1 MVVKLRL
8 QYCQSDNIIVN
19 NNWHL
24 AVCLIKKV
32 PIIQSKR
39 LGKKRTFL
47 HDGSKL
53 ANHQTKKLDDKLQT
67 KELPVCCMITVHF
80 GISNG

>member
-53 ANHQTKKLDDKLQT
+53 ANHQTTSWMTNCKLKNYQC
-67 KELPVCCMITVHF
+67 VV
-80 GISNG
+80 